1 MGKAKEE
8 FLTDTA
14 VKKGQRDHEGKKK
27 KKHQG
32 RHELQKHRSSSDHL
46 EGG

>member
-1 MGKAKEE
+1 MGEAKKE
-8 FLTDTA
+8 FLTD
-14 VKKGQRDHEGKKK
+14 RDHEGEKKN
-27 KKHQG
+27 HQE

>member
-27 KKHQG
+27 KTP
-32 RHELQKHRSSSDHL
+32 RET
-46 EGG
+46 